1 MTIELLDS
9 AAANVRIVDDLCM
22 TCGEAGSVGGYSYS
36 ISQHINS
43 TTEECCVKTKVK
55 NQYFHCFVWPASWGR
70 ERETETRRRR
80 HRGRETRH
88 IDLKGFSPYIT
99 VRSTLQPP
107 LEREHLVNTSSSGQS
122 LQSDF
127 TLIWLHEDT
136 QSEVHMLLCKM
147 KNKKIEDTSH
157 F

>member
-55 NQYFHCFVWPASWGR
+55 NQYFHCFV
-70 ERETETRRRR
+70 
-80 HRGRETRH
+80 
-88 IDLKGFSPYIT
+88 
-99 VRSTLQPP
+99 
-107 LEREHLVNTSSSGQS
+107 
-122 LQSDF
+122 
-127 TLIWLHEDT
+127 
-136 QSEVHMLLCKM
+136 
-147 KNKKIEDTSH
+147 
-157 F
+157 